1 MMKRLVIT
9 GYKQHEIGVFDDKHP
24 GVGYIKKALENQLIQ
39 LIDDGLEWVI
49 LSGQL
54 GVETWAAELV
64 LELKEMYPQLK
75 YAIITPFLEQ
85 EKNWNDLKKEKYQ
98 MICAKAD
105 FQTSV
110 TKKPYEGPWQFI
122 EKNKFIIRNS
132 DGMLL
137 VYDDENEGSP
147 KFMKELALKYAERH
161 DYQLISIS
169 ADDLQLIAE
178 EDQQD
183 RWSE

>member
-1 MMKRLVIT
+1 MIKRLVIT

-24 GVGYIKKALENQLIQ
+24 GVGFIKKALENRLLG

-54 GVETWAAELV
+54 GVETWAAQLV
-64 LELKEMYPQLK
+64 IELKQSFPDLK

-85 EKNWNDLKKEKYQ
+85 EKNWNDTKKETYQ
-98 MICAKAD
+98 MICANAD

-132 DGMLL
+132 DGLL
-137 VYDDENEGSP
+137 IIYDEENEGSP
-147 KFMKELALKYAERH
+147 KFMKELAMKYAEKN
-161 DYQLISIS
+161 DYQIITIS
-169 ADDLQLIAE
+169 ADDLQLVATE
-178 EDQQD
+178 EQQNQ
-183 RWSE
+183 WSE